1 MSNLE
6 ADGRKAAEL
15 TCATPVSQEQE
26 TGATIS
32 ISLPKTRKTVWP
44 FDFGVNNVK
53 ACLISTNQA
62 GSGGVMLWERLSWS
76 TLASYSIVPKGSL
89 AGRLKQLGIA
99 PPTFCAQPTHY

>member
-1 MSNLE
+1 MGVKQQNSLVLLLSAKKGNWGYNLNQ
-6 ADGRKAAEL
+6 L
-15 TCATPVSQEQE
+15 TKVRYE
-26 TGATIS
+26 
-32 ISLPKTRKTVWP
+32 KTRKTVWP

-62 GSGGVMLWERLSWS
+62 GSGGVMLWEILSWS
-76 TLASYSIVPKGSL
+76 TLASYSVVPKGSL

>member
-1 MSNLE
+1 MGVKQQNSLENNLNQ
-6 ADGRKAAEL
+6 L
-15 TCATPVSQEQE
+15 TKVRYEK
-26 TGATIS
+26 TG
-32 ISLPKTRKTVWP
+32 KTVWP